1 MQEKEI
7 IGLDDAQRIAERFL
21 RGRLKDMKDIS
32 IDKTK
37 LSQVGEIIV
46 YDVEGVA
53 TIGGGLLSKGTQRS
67 FKVQVSAK
75 DSTIV
80 GYEA

>member
-1 MQEKEI
+1 MQDKEI
-7 IGLDDAQRIAERFL
+7 VGLDEAQRTAERFL
-21 RGRLKDMKDIS
+21 RGRLKGLKDIS

-46 YDVEGVA
+46 YDVEGIA
-53 TIGGGLLSKGTQRS
+53 TIGGGLLSKGTERS

-75 DSTIV
+75 DATIV